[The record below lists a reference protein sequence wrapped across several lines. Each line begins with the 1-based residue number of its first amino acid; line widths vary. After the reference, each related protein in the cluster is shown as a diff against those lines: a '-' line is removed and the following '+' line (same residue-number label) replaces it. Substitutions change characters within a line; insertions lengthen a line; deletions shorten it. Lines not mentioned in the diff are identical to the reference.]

1 MEEDKPHNAGKGEA
15 SAISKDKLIGRSS
28 TDFEQGLSQ
37 NEAEK
42 RLQEFGL
49 NAVPKIRLNLFKA
62 YVAPLLNWLIS
73 IYLIISTILALLAF
87 FILPRIYGQV
97 FQWLVVIAINA
108 VLIIIQHIRAQIKLE
123 ALQELSPLE
132 SKVIRDG
139 KIVVIPSKQIVPG
152 DIIMLNA
159 GDKVPADARIISS
172 SYLKVNEAALT
183 GESEEVEKCAD
194 NTAEVTHITSNS
206 MNLIF
211 LGTFVTAGSALVAVL
226 KTGKETQLAKISRN
240 VEKQNVMQTTL
251 QIKINKLAKYL
262 GFAVLAYLSIALAH
276 QGVLIY
282 LNHVLHQDIVYDVDL
297 IARTVARNLITAMSI
312 MPINIPLLT
321 TIILLAGVLAMAKHK
336 VIIQDLNSIES
347 LGRVSILCADKTGT
361 MTKNEMTVKW
371 ICFPSIKSN
380 DLLYGVTGSGY
391 EPEGK
396 IIEINESIGL
406 KDIAAQTPE
415 TVGGNVVRIHSGM
428 LLEHLLVSGILN
440 NDSMSI
446 RGSTSASVTVA
457 EKEKSAVKVI
467 GDATDSSLSILFD
480 KSGLSLEDYKLQFK
494 EILSCP
500 FDSNF
505 KRMSKVFI
513 NKDGEYITFTK
524 GATETILPLCNFI
537 VEDAIN
543 NVREFKGRDKEI
555 IFKKVNILASSGYR
569 IISFAFRKSGILDTI
584 QRERNSIERDLTYLG
599 FVAISDPL
607 REDVRESVAEAK
619 GAGIRTVMITGD
631 NPATAKTIAEQAG
644 IFNQNDLIT
653 EGQSIES
660 LSEDEFIRTSVFAR
674 ISPEHKKIIVD
685 RYRRQGHIVA
695 VTGDGV
701 NDVLALSE
709 ADVGVAMGVTGTD
722 VAKESADMVV
732 SDDSFST
739 IITGIREGRGLF
751 EKIRTIIFFY
761 IAVNLAEALVYFGAS
776 FLPGFYLLNASQQIY
791 IFMTAHAIPPFAIII
806 DQLSGVIMKEKPR
819 NTEDIFTKRLIIAL
833 FLFSISLASI
843 LFITYYATVSGLIP
857 VFAENKLGYVPN
869 FSVSN
874 FLNPIDWAQ
883 AKARTMLLTVV
894 FIAECTLVI
903 SLRRMNKSIFKIL
916 RENNFWV
923 IWLLI
928 LSVPIAHLTLMY
940 IPSIQSFL
948 FSYFS
953 INLEIIHLSFID
965 WIVAIVLGLIPVTA
979 LEVYKMRL
987 ERQGLFF

>member
-1 MEEDKPHNAGKGEA
+1 MEEDKPFNAGKGEA
-15 SAISKDKLIGRSS
+15 SAISKDKSIGRSS

-49 NAVPKIRLNLFKA
+49 NVVPKIRPNLLRS
-62 YVAPLLNWLIS
+62 YVSPLMNWLIS
-73 IYLIISTILALLAF
+73 IYLIISIILALLAF
-87 FILPRIYGQV
+87 FIRPRIYGQV
-97 FQWLVVIAINA
+97 FLWLVVIAINA
-108 VLIIIQHIRAQIKLE
+108 VLIIVQHFRAQINLE
-123 ALQELSPLE
+123 ALQKLSPSE

-139 KIVVIPSKQIVPG
+139 KIVVIPSEQIVPG
-152 DIIMLNA
+152 DIIMLSA

-183 GESEEVEKCAD
+183 GESEEVEKYAD
-194 NTAEVTHITSNS
+194 NTTEVTHITSNS
-206 MNLIF
+206 SNLIF
-211 LGTFVTAGSALVAVL
+211 LGTWVTAGSALVAVL
-226 KTGKETQLAKISRN
+226 KTGKETELAKISRN
-240 VEKQNVMQTTL
+240 VEKRNVMQTTL
-251 QIKINKLAKYL
+251 QTKINKIAKYL
-262 GFAVLAYLSIALAH
+262 GFAVLAYLAIAFAH
-276 QGVLIY
+276 QVVLIY
-282 LNHVLHQDIVYDVDL
+282 LNHVLHQNIVYNADL
-297 IARTVARNLITAMSI
+297 IARTAERNLTTAMSI

-321 TIILLAGVLAMAKHK
+321 TITLLSGALAMAKHK

-347 LGRVSILCADKTGT
+347 LGRVSIVCADKTGT

-371 ICFPSIKSN
+371 ICFPSTESN

-415 TVGGNVVRIHSGM
+415 TVGVNVVSLNSGM
-428 LLEHLLVSGILN
+428 LLEHLLVSGMLN
-440 NDSMSI
+440 NDSTSVI
-446 RGSTSASVTVA
+446 SRSSASVA
-457 EKEKSAVKVI
+457 EKEKSVVKVI

-480 KSGLSLEDYKLQFK
+480 KSGLNLEEYKLQFK
-494 EILSCP
+494 EILSFP
-500 FDSNF
+500 FDSNL
-505 KRMSKVFI
+505 KRMSKVFV
-513 NKDGEYITFTK
+513 NKDGGYVTFTK
-524 GATETILPLCNFI
+524 GATETILPMCNFI

-555 IFKKVNILASSGYR
+555 VFKKANILASFGYR
-569 IISFAFRKSGILDTI
+569 IISFAFRKSGTLETI

-619 GAGIRTVMITGD
+619 DAGIRTVMITGD
-631 NPATAKTIAEQAG
+631 NPTTAKTIAEQAG
-644 IFNQNDLIT
+644 IFNQNDLIS
-653 EGQSIES
+653 EGQSLES

-685 RYRRQGHIVA
+685 RYKRQGYVVA

-701 NDVLALSE
+701 NDAIALSE

-722 VAKESADMVV
+722 VAKESADMIVA
-732 SDDSFST
+732 DDSFST

-751 EKIRTIIFFY
+751 EKIRAIIFFY

-776 FLPGFYLLNASQQIY
+776 FLSGFYLLNAYQQIY
-791 IFMTAHAIPPFAIII
+791 IFMTAHAIPPFAILIE
-806 DQLSGVIMKEKPR
+806 QLSGGIMKEKPR
-819 NTEDIFTKRLIIAL
+819 NTEDIFTKRIIIAL
-833 FLFSISLASI
+833 LLFSISLAFM
-843 LFITYYATVSGLIP
+843 LFVTYYTTISGLIP

-869 FSVSN
+869 FSASN

-894 FIAECTLVI
+894 LIAECTLVI
-903 SLRRMNKSIFKIL
+903 SLRRINKSIFEIL

-940 IPSIQSFL
+940 IPSIQSIL
-948 FSYFS
+948 FNYFG
-953 INLEIIHLSFID
+953 INLEIIRLSFID
-965 WIVAIVLGLIPVTA
+965 WIIAIVLGLMPVTL
-979 LEVYKMRL
+979 LEIYKMKL
-987 ERQGLFF
+987 KRQGLFF